1 MYKAII
7 SEAFESDLD
16 STLTYIRTVLFNDTA
31 ASNLLDAAEDKVAK
45 IAENPTLY
53 PLYHDDDIAR
63 RGYHYAIVGNFLI
76 FFTVNDEEKSVF
88 IARFLYGGQ
97 NISEKI

>member
-31 ASNLLDAAEDKVAK
+31 ADNLLDATEDKVAK

-53 PLYHDDDIAR
+53 PIYHDDDIAR

-97 NISEKI
+97 NISDKI